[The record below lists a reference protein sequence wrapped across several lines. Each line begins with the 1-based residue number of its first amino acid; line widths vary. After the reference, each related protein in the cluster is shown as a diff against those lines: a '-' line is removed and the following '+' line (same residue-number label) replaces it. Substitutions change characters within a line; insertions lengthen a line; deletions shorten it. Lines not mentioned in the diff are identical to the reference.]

1 MTGRLRTAVFIAALL
16 LFAPALRAQYD
27 AHVFGHVLD
36 KRTGEH
42 LPLVTLQVKNT
53 TIGCTT
59 DESGH
64 YFMKNLPT
72 GDLVIVCSYVGYKT
86 EEKPVRVKENT
97 TTELNFELEEA
108 AMDLENVVVT
118 ANRYETK
125 KKETATM
132 VNVVSP
138 QLFETTSAVCMADAL
153 NYTPGLRV
161 EQSCANC
168 GQTELRMNGLEGHYS
183 EILMD
188 SRPIF
193 SSLASVYGLEQIP
206 TGMVDRVEVVR
217 GGGSALY
224 GSNAIAGVVNIITKE
239 PTRNFINLSN
249 TSSML
254 RKDAYDINTTL
265 NASVISENQK
275 AGVFLFAVQRNRKQ
289 YDRDKDGFSD
299 IPKLN
304 STTAGMRSFFKI
316 TNYSKLT
323 AEYHHVTDFRRGGNK
338 MDKEPHEA
346 DIAEQLRHNID
357 AGNLTYDYFT
367 RDSKHHLKVFTSLQS
382 TRRESYFGTQ
392 QNPNA
397 YGRTNDLMVVSG
409 AQYRFSYMCGKMP
422 ADLTVGGEY
431 TYNHLHDRMSGYN
444 RETQQTVHLGG
455 ILAENEWKNDRW
467 GLNLGMRLEK
477 HNMLQKPVFIPRV
490 SARYTPHESII
501 LRATYSGGYRA
512 PQTYDEDLHVEAVG
526 GNVSLI
532 TVDEQLK
539 PERSHSAFL
548 SADYYK
554 QWGDWSLNLTIEGFY
569 NYLQDV
575 FYLRED
581 GHDADGNL
589 LLTRT
594 NASGAQTGGLNAE
607 VQTAYKEMFRLQ
619 AGYTFQKSYYNE
631 PLTWSE
637 DPEIEPQKHMFRTPD
652 HYAYMIATVRPVK
665 DFQIAVNGKV
675 TGSMLVQHY
684 AGYVPADVEVK
695 TPAFVDLGVKLSYD
709 IHLYKH
715 YCLELNVGVKNVLDQ
730 YQKDLDRGV
739 ERDAGYIYGPSLPRT
754 YFAGFNLKI

>member
-1 MTGRLRTAVFIAALL
+1 MKLL
-16 LFAPALRAQYD
+16 TKCLAIIILLSGTFHAYAQYD

-36 KRTGEH
+36 RKTGEH
-42 LPLVTLQVKNT
+42 LPLVTVQVKGT

-59 DESGH
+59 DETGH
-64 YFMKNLPT
+64 YFLKDLPT
-72 GDLVIVCSYVGYKT
+72 GKCVIYCSSVGYKP
-86 EEKPVRVKENT
+86 EEKEVEVRANT
-97 TTELNFELEEA
+97 SQEVNFELEEIVL
-108 AMDLENVVVT
+108 DLDNVVVT

-125 KKETATM
+125 QKESPTM

-138 QLFETTSAVCMADAL
+138 LLFETTSAVCMADAL

-161 EQSCANC
+161 EQTCANC
-168 GQTELRMNGLEGHYS
+168 GQTELRMNGMEGQYS
-183 EILMD
+183 ELLMD

-254 RKDAYDINTTL
+254 HHNAYDINTTL

-275 AGVFLFAVQRNRKQ
+275 VGAFLFAVQRNRSQ
-289 YDRDKDGFSD
+289 YDHDKDGFSE
-299 IPKLN
+299 IPKLS
-304 STTAGMRSFFKI
+304 STTAGVRSFFKI

-338 MDKEPHEA
+338 FDKEPHEA

-357 AGNLTYDYFT
+357 AGSLTYDYFT
-367 RDSKHHLKVFTSLQS
+367 ADNKHHLKVFSSLQS

-392 QNPNA
+392 QNLNA
-397 YGRTNDLMVVSG
+397 YGRTNDIIVVSG
-409 AQYRFSYMCGKMP
+409 AQYRFSYMCGTMP
-422 ADLTVGGEY
+422 ADLTAGAEY

-444 RETQQTVHLGG
+444 RETHQTVHLAG
-455 ILAENEWKNDRW
+455 ILAQNEWKNDLW
-467 GLNLGMRLEK
+467 ALNVGMRLEK
-477 HNMLQKPVFIPRV
+477 HNMLREPVFVPRV

-512 PQTYDEDLHVEAVG
+512 PQTYNEDLHVEAVG

-532 TVDEQLK
+532 SMDPNLK

-548 SADYYK
+548 SADFYK
-554 QWGDWSLNLTIEGFY
+554 ELGNWSLNLTLEGFY

-575 FYLRED
+575 FFLREE
-581 GHDADGNL
+581 GHDTDGNL

-594 NASGAQTGGLNAE
+594 NASGAWTAGLNAE
-607 VQTAYKEMFRLQ
+607 VQTAYKEIFRLQ
-619 AGYTFQKSYYNE
+619 AGYTFQKSYYTE
-631 PLTWSE
+631 AVHWSE
-637 DPEIEPQKHMFRTPD
+637 NTSITPQKRMFHTPD
-652 HYAYMIATVRPVK
+652 HYAYMIATVSPVRNFK
-665 DFQIAVNGKV
+665 ISVNGKV
-675 TGSMLVQHY
+675 TGSMLMQHY
-684 AGYVPADVEVK
+684 AGYIPEDEEVN
-695 TPAFVDLGVKLSYD
+695 TPAFVDLGAKLSYD

-715 YCLELNVGVKNVLDQ
+715 YCLELNIGVKNVLDHFQ
-730 YQKDLDRGV
+730 RDLDKGSN
-739 ERDAGYIYGPSLPRT
+739 RDSGYIYGPSLPRT

>member
-118 ANRYETK
+118 ANRYETM

-193 SSLASVYGLEQIP
+193 SSLASVY
-206 TGMVDRVEVVR
+206 
-217 GGGSALY
+217 
-224 GSNAIAGVVNIITKE
+224 
-239 PTRNFINLSN
+239 
-249 TSSML
+249 
-254 RKDAYDINTTL
+254 
-265 NASVISENQK
+265 
-275 AGVFLFAVQRNRKQ
+275 
-289 YDRDKDGFSD
+289 
-299 IPKLN
+299 
-304 STTAGMRSFFKI
+304 
-316 TNYSKLT
+316 
-323 AEYHHVTDFRRGGNK
+323 
-338 MDKEPHEA
+338 
-346 DIAEQLRHNID
+346 
-357 AGNLTYDYFT
+357 
-367 RDSKHHLKVFTSLQS
+367 
-382 TRRESYFGTQ
+382 
-392 QNPNA
+392 
-397 YGRTNDLMVVSG
+397 
-409 AQYRFSYMCGKMP
+409 
-422 ADLTVGGEY
+422 
-431 TYNHLHDRMSGYN
+431 
-444 RETQQTVHLGG
+444 
-455 ILAENEWKNDRW
+455 
-467 GLNLGMRLEK
+467 
-477 HNMLQKPVFIPRV
+477 
-490 SARYTPHESII
+490 
-501 LRATYSGGYRA
+501 
-512 PQTYDEDLHVEAVG
+512 
-526 GNVSLI
+526 
-532 TVDEQLK
+532 
-539 PERSHSAFL
+539 
-548 SADYYK
+548 
-554 QWGDWSLNLTIEGFY
+554 
-569 NYLQDV
+569 
-575 FYLRED
+575 
-581 GHDADGNL
+581 
-589 LLTRT
+589 
-594 NASGAQTGGLNAE
+594 
-607 VQTAYKEMFRLQ
+607 
-619 AGYTFQKSYYNE
+619 
-631 PLTWSE
+631 
-637 DPEIEPQKHMFRTPD
+637 
-652 HYAYMIATVRPVK
+652 
-665 DFQIAVNGKV
+665 
-675 TGSMLVQHY
+675 
-684 AGYVPADVEVK
+684 
-695 TPAFVDLGVKLSYD
+695 
-709 IHLYKH
+709 KH